1 MKPQIIKALILFLSL
16 QMSDSE
22 PNPWHVDSL
31 QAFWYLKCPECA
43 YDTQEEE
50 IFREHALENHPRSF
64 AIFGKTLK
72 EEDDEYD
79 ENAEY
84 EEGYDDTM

>member
-1 MKPQIIKALILFLSL
+1 MPHYEIPQLS
-16 QMSDSE
+16 
-22 PNPWHVDSL
+22 PP
-31 QAFWYLKCPECA
+31 Y
-43 YDTQEEE
+43 
-50 IFREHALENHPRSF
+50 PRSF

-84 EEGYDDTM
+84 EEEYDNTM

>member
-31 QAFWYLKCPECA
+31 QAFWFLKCPECA

-50 IFREHALENHPRSF
+50 IFREHALENHPRQGRLKMWTEHSTLISL
-64 AIFGKTLK
+64 IFKGL
-72 EEDDEYD
+72 EVS
-79 ENAEY
+79 
-84 EEGYDDTM
+84 